1 MRKVFWYR
9 TLAGMC
15 VFAIM
20 GFACLSPMLVSA
32 SYVSEHATN
41 AQELEQIRTL
51 YEAAS
56 RCMGSS
62 ARNETTISLSSR
74 SEYNNQYM
82 KDFYNLNS
90 GKIFDAKK
98 GSGNSNLVY
107 SATLENQA
115 SSGYDDGKIYCSELN
130 LLPELLSKL
139 GQYTNS
145 TRDKL
150 ICNGSQPGLFSVTT
164 GYGGQ
169 MFGAKYDNDKDGK
182 KDWPEGWPAQDD
194 CSGNLALLIDYVENR
209 PNEAIRGSGNGN
221 YDYGFNVKLT
231 PSPNAASYFQSVV
244 GSMVGRFDELDV
256 DTRKTMDY
264 WRYYQAFES
273 GCGAK
278 VNNGNTTPPAASS
291 TNMNKIYDAVTKKI
305 YYHSDSEIN
314 ASRKV
319 YYNVKDTSQLT
330 CKELATK
337 LGENA
342 DEIALET
349 QYADVEDCINRYG
362 EALDKLEN
370 QIEKYNS
377 VQVYAKGFKD
387 NLSEKIAKIRNGKF
401 EPTYTSYGAPEYFD
415 IKHYVD
421 SMVKAFYRDKI
432 HSGVDGKIIYNDELL
447 NSIVSAFEDIAN
459 DITMAA
465 NKIDIES
472 KPNDETLAEFDKS
485 LGKWQTE
492 LDRVESEI
500 NATQNLLNEKRNLIS
515 GGEDNSRGEVWD
527 FDETSLM
534 VTCPGLDKLDKEIA
548 SVLSAAPPDIDADWS
563 GSTVDKPDYNYAG
576 SGADPDAC
584 TGAAGSLGWILCPV
598 LKMVTEGV
606 DNIYDGYVQKVFLE
620 VDSTQLRGERGN
632 AVYDAWSI
640 MRTVANV
647 IFVIMFMIV
656 IFSQLTGIG
665 LTNYG
670 IKKTLP
676 RLIMVAVLV
685 NMSFLI
691 CQFAVD
697 ISNVLGYGLNGFFDS
712 MSGTVTDM
720 NSSFNNTGGSGLVN
734 WMETFGLMLGMATA
748 GSWMPAFLLV
758 LLSAAIS
765 VFFGAII
772 LTARLAGIYV
782 LIVLSPAAF
791 ACYAL
796 PNSKKI
802 FDRWFK
808 IFVAL
813 LIVFPICGALMG
825 GGSFASTILL
835 EVANSL

>member
-1 MRKVFWYR
+1 
-9 TLAGMC
+9 
-15 VFAIM
+15 
-20 GFACLSPMLVSA
+20 
-32 SYVSEHATN
+32 
-41 AQELEQIRTL
+41 
-51 YEAAS
+51 
-56 RCMGSS
+56 
-62 ARNETTISLSSR
+62 
-74 SEYNNQYM
+74 
-82 KDFYNLNS
+82 
-90 GKIFDAKK
+90 
-98 GSGNSNLVY
+98 
-107 SATLENQA
+107 
-115 SSGYDDGKIYCSELN
+115 
-130 LLPELLSKL
+130 
-139 GQYTNS
+139 
-145 TRDKL
+145 
-150 ICNGSQPGLFSVTT
+150 
-164 GYGGQ
+164 
-169 MFGAKYDNDKDGK
+169 
-182 KDWPEGWPAQDD
+182 
-194 CSGNLALLIDYVENR
+194 
-209 PNEAIRGSGNGN
+209 
-221 YDYGFNVKLT
+221 
-231 PSPNAASYFQSVV
+231 
-244 GSMVGRFDELDV
+244 
-256 DTRKTMDY
+256 
-264 WRYYQAFES
+264 
-273 GCGAK
+273 
-278 VNNGNTTPPAASS
+278 
-291 TNMNKIYDAVTKKI
+291 
-305 YYHSDSEIN
+305 
-314 ASRKV
+314 
-319 YYNVKDTSQLT
+319 
-330 CKELATK
+330 
-337 LGENA
+337 
-342 DEIALET
+342 
-349 QYADVEDCINRYG
+349 
-362 EALDKLEN
+362 
-370 QIEKYNS
+370 
-377 VQVYAKGFKD
+377 
-387 NLSEKIAKIRNGKF
+387 
-401 EPTYTSYGAPEYFD
+401 
-415 IKHYVD
+415 
-421 SMVKAFYRDKI
+421 MVKAFYRDKI

-472 KPNDETLAEFDKS
+472 KPNDETLAEFDKL

-500 NATQNLLNEKRNLIS
+500 NAAQNLLNEKRNLIS

-620 VDSTQLRGERGN
+620 VDSTQLKAERGN

>member
-1 MRKVFWYR
+1 MRKNFWYR
-9 TLAGMC
+9 CSVGAC
-15 VFAIM
+15 ISAIV
-20 GFACLSPMLVSA
+20 GVACFGPMIVSA
-32 SYVSEHATN
+32 SYVSDHATN

-74 SEYNNQYM
+74 SDGNNQYM
-82 KDFYNLNS
+82 KGFYNLNGS
-90 GKIFDAKK
+90 YMFGAKK
-98 GSGNSNLVY
+98 GSGDSNLVY

-221 YDYGFNVKLT
+221 YDYSFNVKLT

-244 GSMVGRFDELDV
+244 GSMVGRLDELDS
-256 DTRKTMDY
+256 DTRSTMNY

-273 GCGAK
+273 GCGAR

-342 DEIALET
+342 DKIALET
-349 QYADVEDCINRYG
+349 QYADVEDCINRYK
-362 EALDKLEN
+362 EALDKFEE
-370 QIEKYNS
+370 QIKKYKS
-377 VQVYAKGFKD
+377 VQVYAKAFKD
-387 NLSEKIAKIRNGKF
+387 DLSKKVADIRSGKLG
-401 EPTYTSYGAPEYFD
+401 PTYTSYGAPEYFD
-415 IKHYVD
+415 IKHYVE
-421 SMVKAFYRDKI
+421 SMLKAFYRDKI
-432 HSGVDGKIIYNDELL
+432 HSGVDGKIIYSDELL
-447 NSIVSAFEDIAN
+447 NSIVGAFEEIAN
-459 DITMAA
+459 NITMAD

-472 KPNDETLAEFDKS
+472 KPNDETLAEFDK
-485 LGKWQTE
+485 LLEKWQTE

-500 NATQNLLNEKRNLIS
+500 NSAQNLLDDKRKLV
-515 GGEDNSRGEVWD
+515 GGNDNDSRGEVWE
-527 FDETSLM
+527 FDDSTLM
-534 VTCPGLDKLDKEIA
+534 VTCPGLDELDKEIA
-548 SVLSAAPPDIDADWS
+548 GVLSAAPPDIDTDWS
-563 GSTVDKPDYNYAG
+563 GITPDNPDYNYAG
-576 SGADPDAC
+576 SGADPDSC
-584 TGAAGSLGWILCPV
+584 TGAAGALGWILCPV

-606 DNIYDGYVQKVFLE
+606 DNIYNGYIQKVYLE
-620 VDSTQLRGERGN
+620 VDSTQLKAERGK
-632 AVYDAWSI
+632 AVYNAWSI
-640 MRTVANV
+640 MRTVANI

-720 NSSFNNTGGSGLVN
+720 NSSFNNTGSSGLVN

-791 ACYAL
+791 VCYAL

-825 GGSFASTILL
+825 GGNFASTILL